1 MLLYTFNQLSSTASK
16 MLAKTPNEL
25 INEESNTDT
34 RHYINTFALLL
45 NLNKEKFFAIEN
57 K

>member
-34 RHYINTFALLL
+34 RHYIDTFALLL

>member
-25 INEESNTDT
+25 INEESNTDM
-34 RHYINTFALLL
+34 RHYIDTFALLL